1 MDDYLHGAGVGTQE
15 AGINLNEVANLDGP
29 VEANAAGIH
38 GHGVFPG
45 PFHRAGGG
53 GFVDPFHCCAAVDF
67 AAPVHVH
74 GFGQKSRDHARGFRR
89 AVVSLLVHL
98 RLDGAPQLN
107 TRHSCVMHAQFLF
120 GAGLKRGHRLG
131 LAGFGVFS
139 NENHQAVAGAGKY
152 TLAWIRRKH
161 LIDNVHR

>member
-53 GFVDPFHCCAAVDF
+53 GFVDPSIAV
-67 AAPVHVH
+67 PPWT
-74 GFGQKSRDHARGFRR
+74 
-89 AVVSLLVHL
+89 LP
-98 RLDGAPQLN
+98 PQF
-107 TRHSCVMHAQFLF
+107 TSM
-120 GAGLKRGHRLG
+120 G
-131 LAGFGVFS
+131 LAKIS
-139 NENHQAVAGAGKY
+139 
-152 TLAWIRRKH
+152 
-161 LIDNVHR
+161 